1 MTLDEAVNR
10 YEPVSHIAL
19 IEPWVSG
26 GTVQGGLV
34 VTHSTDLPIVYGF
47 IHRLPVGYSG
57 PITPG
62 DLVVYPRYA
71 YEVFA
76 SGRDLDDAG
85 NFIPWE
91 LAVIDIDVIEAIV
104 DLKAILL

>member
-1 MTLDEAVNR
+1 MTLGETVAR

-26 GTVQGGLV
+26 GTVKGGLV

-47 IHRLPVGYSG
+47 IHRLPVGYAG
-57 PITPG
+57 PISPA
-62 DLVVYPRYA
+62 DLVVFPRYA
-71 YEVFA
+71 FEVFA
-76 SGRDLDDAG
+76 RGRDLVEG
-85 NFIPWE
+85 IFIPWE

-104 DLKAILL
+104 DLEAILL